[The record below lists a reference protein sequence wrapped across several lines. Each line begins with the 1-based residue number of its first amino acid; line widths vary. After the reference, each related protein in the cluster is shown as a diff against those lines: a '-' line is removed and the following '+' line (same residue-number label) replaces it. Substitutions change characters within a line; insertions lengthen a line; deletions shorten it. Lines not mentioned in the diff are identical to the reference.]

1 MALAGAASGGASG
14 GPQVR
19 VAANRH
25 GAEGRARRRLGGVAA
40 ATATVAGRAG
50 GRRHR
55 HDGVPVLLKPA
66 RHEMCSWACAWAEDA
81 ARRAAR
87 HDPLVWSCQVWPDQI
102 VHGPAQARAGLGR
115 TARMAIYRNE
125 GKDWKNLPPNLQTRH
140 GPVRFSEPGHV
151 VSHIINRSRQV
162 GFRISNGPDE
172 PHDRFSKAADSTHST
187 HTRQLCCA
195 LLRTKLI

>member
-25 GAEGRARRRLGGVAA
+25 GAEGRARRWLGGVAA

-50 GRRHR
+50 GRQHR

-66 RHEMCSWACAWAEDA
+66 RHKMRSWACACAEDA

-87 HDPLVWSCQVWPDQI
+87 HGPLVWSCQTWPNQFRF
-102 VHGPAQARAGLGR
+102 GPTRAQAGWPEWTSIAAAASIGSNS
-115 TARMAIYRNE
+115 IY
-125 GKDWKNLPPNLQTRH
+125 
-140 GPVRFSEPGHV
+140 
-151 VSHIINRSRQV
+151 I
-162 GFRISNGPDE
+162 
-172 PHDRFSKAADSTHST
+172 
-187 HTRQLCCA
+187 
-195 LLRTKLI
+195 